1 MDSEGN
7 VRAAGRGRATEDSG
21 SMLIKLSH
29 IDPSK
34 ALIKK
39 HYSLVLRAE
48 SPAEKYSWM
57 LRLKRCAEGPGA
69 YVAPPSRAALAAP
82 PVGGAKKG
90 PPPSMG
96 SLGPPRQEYQQVLLS
111 QSWNLYS
118 RKGCAGHVCIS
129 SLVVIYIDELEC
141 CTWF

>member
-1 MDSEGN
+1 
-7 VRAAGRGRATEDSG
+7 
-21 SMLIKLSH
+21 MLIKLSH

-48 SPAEKYSWM
+48 TPAEKYGWM

-69 YVAPPSRAALAAP
+69 YVAPPSRAALAAAP
-82 PVGGAKKG
+82 AGGAKKG

-96 SLGPPRQEYQQVLLS
+96 SLGPSQQGYQQVALPHAWDPVS
-111 QSWNLYS
+111 H
-118 RKGCAGHVCIS
+118 KGWDHV
-129 SLVVIYIDELEC
+129 LQQL
-141 CTWF
+141 